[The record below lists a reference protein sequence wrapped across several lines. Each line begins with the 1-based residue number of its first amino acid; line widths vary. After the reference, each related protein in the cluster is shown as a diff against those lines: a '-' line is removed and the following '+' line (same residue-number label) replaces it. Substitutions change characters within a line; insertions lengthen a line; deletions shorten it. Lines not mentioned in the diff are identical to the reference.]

1 MKRLQWKTIPH
12 SLSNNMSYFGVHSSS
27 SSAAAS
33 PSSPTSTI
41 PSGYSTPASD
51 IDELQSYDSGIYN
64 ARRSQSV
71 LVVGGLG
78 YIGSHTSLE
87 LLRAGYNVVIVD
99 NLDNSYLTTL
109 DRIKV
114 LRDDHYRN
122 ALLRPSVA
130 FHEADYRDNRTMSVI
145 MERYSARSGSAIEG
159 VIHFAA
165 HKAVSESI
173 QQPLRYYANNVAGMV
188 TFCSLLES
196 LNIKKLIFSSSAAV
210 YGEVTTETG
219 LRISENHCLHETR
232 EWIDVAGDKRVTQ
245 GGCTAISNPY
255 GRSKWM
261 CEAILNDLA
270 ISDPEWSVVALRYFN
285 PIGCDASGKLG
296 EDPRTAPS
304 NLMPSLLRVMNGQ
317 TPHLKI
323 FGTDWD
329 TRDGTAMRDFIHVSD
344 LALGHVAALKAVGE
358 ARVGPGFHAYNLGT
372 GDGNSVKEIV
382 SAMQACSG
390 KVIETQEVGRRA
402 GDVGVVVADPT
413 RAAAE
418 LDWRTAKSIDDCCQD
433 LCRFLNIDSSAGSS

>member
-1 MKRLQWKTIPH
+1 
-12 SLSNNMSYFGVHSSS
+12 MSYFEARLFSSS
-27 SSAAAS
+27 TDVS
-33 PSSPTSTI
+33 PSSPVSTI
-41 PSGYSTPASD
+41 LSGYSTPASE
-51 IDELQSYDSGIYN
+51 IDEPSSFISDGPN
-64 ARRSQSV
+64 ARRSQYV

-99 NLDNSYLTTL
+99 NLDNSYLSTL
-109 DRIKV
+109 DRIKE

-122 ALLRPSVA
+122 TSWNPSLT
-130 FHEADYRDNRTMSVI
+130 FHEADYRNEHAMSVI
-145 MERYSARSGSAIEG
+145 LKRYSAGLSGSVIEG

-173 QQPLRYYANNVAGMV
+173 QQPLRYYSNNVAGMV
-188 TFCSLLES
+188 TFCTLLDS
-196 LNIKKLIFSSSAAV
+196 LNIKNLIFSSSAAV
-210 YGEVTTETG
+210 YGEVTSEVG
-219 LRISENHCLHETR
+219 LRISENHCLHETQD
-232 EWIDVAGDKRVTQ
+232 WIDAAGKKQVTQ

-270 ISDPEWSVVALRYFN
+270 VSDPEWSIVALRYFN

-296 EDPRTAPS
+296 EYPRTEPS

-317 TPHLKI
+317 MPHLKI

-358 ARVGPGFHAYNLGT
+358 SRLEPGFHTYNLGT
-372 GDGNSVKEIV
+372 GDGSSVKEIV
-382 SAMQACSG
+382 SAMQTCSG

-413 RAAAE
+413 RAAVE
-418 LDWRTAKSIDDCCQD
+418 LEWKTAKSIENCCQD
-433 LCRFLNIDSSAGSS
+433 LCRFLQIDASAAYS

>member
-1 MKRLQWKTIPH
+1 
-12 SLSNNMSYFGVHSSS
+12 MSYFKVHSCPSS
-27 SSAAAS
+27 VATT
-33 PSSPTSTI
+33 PSSPVSTI
-41 PSGYSTPASD
+41 PSGYSTPASE
-51 IDELQSYDSGIYN
+51 IDEPDLTSS
-64 ARRSQSV
+64 ARRSTYV

-87 LLRAGYNVVIVD
+87 LLRAGFNVVIVD

-109 DRIKV
+109 DRIKA
-114 LRDDHYRN
+114 LRDDHYWDQSWS
-122 ALLRPSVA
+122 PSLT
-130 FHEADYRDNRTMSVI
+130 FHEADYRDEHTMSTI
-145 MERYSARSGSAIEG
+145 LKRYGSGPSGSAIEG

-173 QQPLRYYANNVAGMV
+173 QQPLRYYSNNVAGMV
-188 TFCSLLES
+188 TFCSLLDS
-196 LNIKKLIFSSSAAV
+196 LNIKTLIFSSSAAV
-210 YGEVTTETG
+210 YGEVTPETG

-232 EWIDVAGDKRVTQ
+232 EWIDRAGNKQLTQ

-296 EDPRTAPS
+296 EDPRTEPS

-317 TPHLKI
+317 MPHLKI
-323 FGTDWD
+323 FGTDWE

-344 LALGHVAALKAVGE
+344 LALGHVAALKAVGGS
-358 ARVGPGFHAYNLGT
+358 RLGSGFHTYNLGT

-382 SAMQACSG
+382 SAMQSSSG
-390 KVIETQEVGRRA
+390 VAIRTEEVGRRA
-402 GDVGVVVADPT
+402 GDVGVVVADAT
-413 RAAAE
+413 KAAAE
-418 LDWRTAKSIDDCCQD
+418 LQWKTERSIDDCCKD
-433 LCRFLNIDSSAGSS
+433 LCRFLQIDESADKLCRS

>member
-1 MKRLQWKTIPH
+1 
-12 SLSNNMSYFGVHSSS
+12 MSYFKVHSCPSS
-27 SSAAAS
+27 VATT
-33 PSSPTSTI
+33 PSSPVSTI
-41 PSGYSTPASD
+41 PSGYSTPASE
-51 IDELQSYDSGIYN
+51 IDEPDLTSS
-64 ARRSQSV
+64 ARRSMYV

-87 LLRAGYNVVIVD
+87 LLRAGFNVVIVD

-109 DRIKV
+109 DRIKA
-114 LRDDHYRN
+114 LRDDHYWDQSWS
-122 ALLRPSVA
+122 PSLT
-130 FHEADYRDNRTMSVI
+130 FHEADYRDEHTMSTI
-145 MERYSARSGSAIEG
+145 LKRYGSGPSGSAIEG

-173 QQPLRYYANNVAGMV
+173 QQPLRYYSNNVAGMV
-188 TFCSLLES
+188 TFCSLLDS
-196 LNIKKLIFSSSAAV
+196 LNIKTLIFSSSAAV
-210 YGEVTTETG
+210 YGEVTPETG

-232 EWIDVAGDKRVTQ
+232 EWIDRAGNKQLTQ

-296 EDPRTAPS
+296 EDPRTEPS

-317 TPHLKI
+317 MPHLKI
-323 FGTDWD
+323 FGTDWE

-344 LALGHVAALKAVGE
+344 LALGHVAALKAVGGS
-358 ARVGPGFHAYNLGT
+358 RLGSGFHTYNLGT

-382 SAMQACSG
+382 SAMQSSSG
-390 KVIETQEVGRRA
+390 VAIRTEEVGRRA
-402 GDVGVVVADPT
+402 GDVGVVVADAT
-413 RAAAE
+413 KAAAE
-418 LDWRTAKSIDDCCQD
+418 LQWKTERSIDDCCKD
-433 LCRFLNIDSSAGSS
+433 LCRFLQIDESADKLCRS

>member
-1 MKRLQWKTIPH
+1 
-12 SLSNNMSYFGVHSSS
+12 MSYFGARPYSSS
-27 SSAAAS
+27 TDAS
-33 PSSPTSTI
+33 PSSPGLTI
-41 PSGYSTPASD
+41 LSGYSTPASE
-51 IDELQSYDSGIYN
+51 IDELLSFVSDAPNAHQSKY
-64 ARRSQSV
+64 V

-87 LLRAGYNVVIVD
+87 LLKAGFNVVVVD

-109 DRIKV
+109 DRIKG
-114 LRDDHYRN
+114 LRDEHYRN
-122 ALLRPSVA
+122 SLSSPSLT
-130 FHEADYRDNRTMSVI
+130 FHEVDYRNEQAMSVI
-145 MERYSARSGSAIEG
+145 LKRYSAGLSSSAIEG

-173 QQPLRYYANNVAGMV
+173 QQPLRYYSNNVAGMV
-188 TFCSLLES
+188 TFCTLLDS
-196 LNIKKLIFSSSAAV
+196 LNIKNLIFSSSAAV
-210 YGEVTTETG
+210 YGEVTPEIG
-219 LRISENHCLHETR
+219 VRISENHCVHETR
-232 EWIDVAGDKRVTQ
+232 DWVDAAGEKQVTQ

-270 ISDPEWSVVALRYFN
+270 VSDPEWSIVALRYFN

-296 EDPRTAPS
+296 EDPRTEPS

-317 TPHLKI
+317 MPHLKI

-358 ARVGPGFHAYNLGT
+358 SRLAPGFHTYNLGT
-372 GDGNSVKEIV
+372 GDGSSVKQIV
-382 SAMQACSG
+382 SAMQTYSG
-390 KVIETQEVGRRA
+390 KGVELREVGRRA

-413 RAAAE
+413 RAAVE
-418 LDWRTAKSIDDCCQD
+418 LEWKTAKSIEDCCQD
-433 LCRFLNIDSSAGSS
+433 LCRFLQIDGSAAYN

>member
-1 MKRLQWKTIPH
+1 
-12 SLSNNMSYFGVHSSS
+12 MSYFEVHSDV
-27 SSAAAS
+27 SSANAS
-33 PSSPTSTI
+33 PSSPASTI
-41 PSGYSTPASD
+41 PSGYSTPASEV
-51 IDELQSYDSGIYN
+51 DEHQAFNSNISSAN
-64 ARRSQSV
+64 RSQHV

-87 LLRAGYNVVIVD
+87 LLRAGFNVVIVD

-109 DRIKV
+109 DRIKA
-114 LRDDHYRN
+114 LRDDHYCSESWSP
-122 ALLRPSVA
+122 LLT
-130 FHEADYRDNRTMSVI
+130 FHEADYRDEHAMSVI
-145 MERYSARSGSAIEG
+145 LDKYSIGLSGSAIEG

-173 QQPLRYYANNVAGMV
+173 QQPLRYYSNNVAGMV
-188 TFCSLLES
+188 TFLSLLDS
-196 LNIKKLIFSSSAAV
+196 LNIKKIIFSSSAAV
-210 YGEVTTETG
+210 YGEVTSKTG
-219 LRISENHCLHETR
+219 LRISENHCLHQTR
-232 EWIDVAGDKRVTQ
+232 EWIDAAGDRRITQ

-270 ISDPEWSVVALRYFN
+270 VSDPEWSIVALRYFN

-296 EDPRTAPS
+296 EDPRTEPS
-304 NLMPSLLRVMNGQ
+304 NLMPSLLRVMDGRMS
-317 TPHLKI
+317 HLKI

-344 LALGHVAALKAVGE
+344 LALGHVAALKAVGGSRLE
-358 ARVGPGFHAYNLGT
+358 HGFHAYNLGT
-372 GDGNSVKEIV
+372 GDGSSVKEIV

-390 KVIETQEVGRRA
+390 KVIRTEEVGRRT

-413 RAAAE
+413 RAAVE
-418 LDWRTAKSIDDCCQD
+418 LEWKTGKSIEDCCQD
-433 LCRFLNIDSSAGSS
+433 LCRFLQIDSSVVCS

>member
-1 MKRLQWKTIPH
+1 
-12 SLSNNMSYFGVHSSS
+12 MSYFKVHSCPSS
-27 SSAAAS
+27 VATT
-33 PSSPTSTI
+33 PSSPVSTI
-41 PSGYSTPASD
+41 PSGYSTPASE
-51 IDELQSYDSGIYN
+51 IDEPDLTSS
-64 ARRSQSV
+64 ARRSTYV

-87 LLRAGYNVVIVD
+87 LLRAGFNVVIVD

-109 DRIKV
+109 DRIKA
-114 LRDDHYRN
+114 LRDDHYWDQSWS
-122 ALLRPSVA
+122 PSLT
-130 FHEADYRDNRTMSVI
+130 FHEADYRDEHTMSTI
-145 MERYSARSGSAIEG
+145 LKRYGSGPSGSAIEG

-173 QQPLRYYANNVAGMV
+173 QQPLRYYSNNVAGMV
-188 TFCSLLES
+188 TFCSLLDS
-196 LNIKKLIFSSSAAV
+196 LNIKTLIFSSSAAV
-210 YGEVTTETG
+210 YGEVTPETG

-232 EWIDVAGDKRVTQ
+232 EWIDRAGNKQLTQ

-261 CEAILNDLA
+261 CEAILNDLT

-296 EDPRTAPS
+296 EDPRTEPS

-317 TPHLKI
+317 MPHLKI
-323 FGTDWD
+323 FGTDWE

-344 LALGHVAALKAVGE
+344 LALGHVAALKAVGGS
-358 ARVGPGFHAYNLGT
+358 RLGSGFHTYNLGT

-382 SAMQACSG
+382 SAMQSSSG
-390 KVIETQEVGRRA
+390 VAIRTEEVGRRA
-402 GDVGVVVADPT
+402 GDVGVVVADAT
-413 RAAAE
+413 KAAAE
-418 LDWRTAKSIDDCCQD
+418 LQWKTERSIDDCCKD
-433 LCRFLNIDSSAGSS
+433 LCRFLQIDESADKLCRS